1 MLAKTMIVNGC
12 ISNSAM
18 LFGNTIQLAK
28 NSQLKADTWLIGEN
42 LIAEGQ
48 VHGNLTMTGNKVTLS
63 GIFAQNVSITAQDII
78 VLPDTEIRGNLIYR
92 CPSELVLDSK
102 VILNGDLTRKAIPQK
117 QLTYMGTDIFLQLIL
132 FFGALLVGTIFMA
145 LFPEFTR
152 QSAFK
157 VRKSMWTCLFA
168 GFITFFLLPMIAFF
182 AILSI
187 VGIPFAVILTLMFII
202 LIYMSKIIVAIM
214 VGSLIFQHTE
224 RQSFKILF
232 FSLLTGLILVYIG
245 VGAGIVG
252 LAIWFFVTI
261 AGLGALLLTLFSKK
275 EVTEYGSMGVTK

>member
-1 MLAKTMIVNGC
+1 
-12 ISNSAM
+12 
-18 LFGNTIQLAK
+18 
-28 NSQLKADTWLIGEN
+28 
-42 LIAEGQ
+42 
-48 VHGNLTMTGNKVTLS
+48 
-63 GIFAQNVSITAQDII
+63 
-78 VLPDTEIRGNLIYR
+78 
-92 CPSELVLDSK
+92 
-102 VILNGDLTRKAIPQK
+102 
-117 QLTYMGTDIFLQLIL
+117 
-132 FFGALLVGTIFMA
+132 
-145 LFPEFTR
+145 
-152 QSAFK
+152 
-157 VRKSMWTCLFA
+157 MWTCLFA

-252 LAIWFFVTI
+252 LAIWFLVTL
-261 AGLGALLLTLFSKK
+261 AGLGAILLTLFSKK
-275 EVTEYGSMGVTK
+275 EVTE